1 MMEKDTF
8 FNRDL
13 SWLGFNERVL
23 MEAGR
28 DQVPLL
34 ERIKFLSIYS
44 SNLDEFY
51 RVRMPVL
58 MALDTLTKDKEN
70 EEAYREAKAE
80 IDRQQGEF
88 GKILSEDILP
98 ELLKQKIHW
107 IYNQEMPSKLQE
119 NTGKVFFNEILAVL
133 HPVRIDIEEKVF
145 FAQNNKLYQVVI
157 LEDQQGKERI
167 ELVNVPSDQLPR
179 FYHFEAD
186 GLRYVVFLDDIIK
199 QHLEHLFPK
208 DKITG
213 VFNVKITRDAELRL
227 EEELDAD
234 MAAMIEKELAKR
246 DLGLATRFLCEPGIP
261 LRCLYRIIYALKLEK
276 ASVVEGGV
284 YHNLKDLGSFP
295 LEDKAL
301 EYPRRTALNALDI
314 PRGKTLFEQIAEQDI
329 LIHVPYESYDPV
341 LRFFNEAAHDPAVEE
356 VYCTLYRVANPSRI
370 IQALI
375 SASQNGKKV
384 TAMLELKARF
394 DEANNIKWAAQ
405 MKAAGVKIIYSSVS
419 FKVHAKVALLKR
431 REGEGKKYLGL
442 LATGNLN
449 ESTARFYTDHILLT
463 ANEPMLKELEL
474 LFGFLGKKKKRPA
487 EEDFIDFKH
496 LFVAQFNL
504 QSRFLALID
513 QEIEN
518 ASKGLSSGITI
529 KLNNL
534 EERVLIAKLYEASRA
549 GVKVQLLVRS
559 ICCLIPGVEGQSE
572 QIHIKRIV
580 DRYLEH
586 GRVFIFHNQ
595 GDEKVFLGSADWMN
609 RNIYSRIEVCFP
621 VYEPKLKQEL
631 IHILD
636 LQLADNVQAV
646 ELNDHL
652 QNIPLTGKPEIRSQE
667 AIYTFI
673 ETNLIKT
680 SPHEEIL

>member
-28 DQVPLL
+28 DQAPLL

-58 MALDTLTKDKEN
+58 MALDTLTTDKEN
-70 EEAYREAKAE
+70 EKAYRTAKVE
-80 IDRQQGEF
+80 INRQQHEF
-88 GKILSEDILP
+88 GRVLSEDILP

-107 IYNQEMPSKLQE
+107 IYKEEMPSKLKE
-119 NTGKVFFNEILAVL
+119 ETGKVFFNEILAVL

-167 ELVNVPSDQLPR
+167 ELVNVPSDVLPR
-179 FYHFEAD
+179 FYHFQAD

-246 DLGLATRFLCEPGIP
+246 DLGLVTRFLCEPGIP

-295 LEDKAL
+295 LEDKSL
-301 EYPRRTALNALDI
+301 EYPRRTALNAVNI
-314 PRGKTLFEQIAEQDI
+314 PPGKTLFEQIAEQDL

-341 LRFFNEAAHDPAVEE
+341 LRFFNEATHDPAVEE

-431 REGEGKKYLGL
+431 REGAGKKYLGL

-463 ANEPMLKELEL
+463 SNEPMLKELEL

-487 EEDFIDFKH
+487 EGDFIDFKH
-496 LFVAQFNL
+496 LLVAQFNL

-518 ASKGLSSGITI
+518 ASKGLPSGITI

-559 ICCLIPGVEGQSE
+559 ICCLIPGVKGQSE
-572 QIHIKRIV
+572 QIQVRRIV

-631 IHILD
+631 LHILD

-652 QNIPLTGKPEIRSQE
+652 QNIPLSGKPEIRSQE